1 MKKRQGGEGMKK
13 RQGRFDCLNG
23 AMGALMEMGAVIR
36 RSLEGVG
43 NGE

>member
-1 MKKRQGGEGMKK
+1 MKQ

-23 AMGALMEMGAVIR
+23 AKGAVMELVGLIR

-43 NGE
+43 YGE